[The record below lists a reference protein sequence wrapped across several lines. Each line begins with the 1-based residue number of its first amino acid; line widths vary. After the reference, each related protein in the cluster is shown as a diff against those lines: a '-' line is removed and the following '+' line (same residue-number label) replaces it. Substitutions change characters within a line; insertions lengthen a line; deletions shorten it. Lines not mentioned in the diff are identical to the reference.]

1 LSTLGK
7 ILTVLVVL
15 VSIAVAVLVAR
26 EFVLGN
32 EWKSLYEEQVTL
44 FHRALEQRDLAFQ
57 QRDKAKSAW
66 DVDKAA
72 AQQRVET
79 LTNQLQ
85 LSRNTVTALS
95 AEKENQEKRL
105 QELTEQF
112 KGLNIAMT
120 KLTQEKD
127 AYRNERDGAMKEA
140 DDLRTMYAELEARHH
155 NTLADLANLKESLR
169 QTSEE
174 KAALES
180 RIAWVT
186 QNYPDVKFPEQV
198 PAIPTQKLQGLVKS
212 IDNEAKVA
220 EINLGTDDG
229 VVQGMKFYIYDGDE
243 MKYLATLTVTMV
255 SKDGA
260 AGDLSAIRGTVKVNN
275 HVTNRFE

>member
-15 VSIAVAVLVAR
+15 VSIAVVALVAR
-26 EFVLGN
+26 EFVLIN
-32 EWKSLYEEQVTL
+32 NWKSLYEEQVNL
-44 FHRALEQRDLAFQ
+44 FNRALQQRDLAFQ
-57 QRDKAKSAW
+57 QRDKAQSAW
-66 DVDKAA
+66 DTDKAF
-72 AQQRVET
+72 AQQQIET
-79 LTNQLQ
+79 LTNELQ
-85 LSRNTVTALS
+85 LRRNTITALS

-105 QELTEQF
+105 QELSEQF
-112 KGLNIAMT
+112 KGLNVVMT

-127 AYRNERDGAMKEA
+127 AYRNDRDMATKEA
-140 DDLRTMYAELEARHH
+140 DDLRTMYAELEARYR
-155 NTLADLANLKESLR
+155 NTVADLGNLKETLR

-180 RIAWVT
+180 RLAWVT

-198 PAIPTQKLQGLVKS
+198 PAVPTEKLKGLVKS
-212 IDNEAKVA
+212 VDNEAKVA
-220 EINLGTDDG
+220 EINLGADDG
-229 VVQGMKFYIYDGDE
+229 VVKGTKFYLYDGDE

-255 SKDGA
+255 SKDSA
-260 AGDLSAIRGTVKVNN
+260 AGDLSAIRGTVKVNS